1 MFIHHE
7 EVDFIPG
14 IEGWFNKWKSNDII
28 HFIKILKDKH
38 YMIISLDAE
47 KGIDKIQ
54 HPCIIKVLKNQEFKT
69 HT

>member
-1 MFIHHE
+1 MIIHHE

-14 IEGWFNKWKSNDII
+14 IEGWFNKWKSIDII
-28 HFIKILKDKH
+28 HFIKKLKDKH

-54 HPCIIKVLKNQEFKT
+54 YPCIIKVLKDEEFKA